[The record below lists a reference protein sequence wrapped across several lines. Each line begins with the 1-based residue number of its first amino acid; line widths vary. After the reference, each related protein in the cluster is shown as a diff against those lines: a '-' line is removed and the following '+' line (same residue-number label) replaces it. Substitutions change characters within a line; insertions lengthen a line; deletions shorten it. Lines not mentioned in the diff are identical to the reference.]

1 MRRSPT
7 SLLVSGV
14 AAVAF
19 GLVVGD
25 LARADD
31 TDDNHAHHHAEVTKS
46 AVQRTTAEYTIPDV
60 DLVREDGK
68 VVHARAELD
77 DGRPVLL
84 GFIFTTC
91 AAICPITS
99 ATFRQFQDK
108 LGPHEAVHIASIS
121 IDPEQDTPPRLRQ
134 YARKFGAGINWHH
147 YTGAVAA
154 SVAMQRAF
162 DAYRGDKMDHAAVAF
177 LRAAPGQPW
186 VRIDGFAAAD
196 QLVAEY
202 RALTA
207 PGALAS
213 R

>member
-1 MRRSPT
+1 MSRSPSSWLIT
-7 SLLVSGV
+7 GV
-14 AAVAF
+14 VAMALGLAA
-19 GLVVGD
+19 GD

-31 TDDNHAHHHAEVTKS
+31 SDDNHAHHHAVPTQS
-46 AVQRTTAEYTIPDV
+46 AAQRTTAEYTIPDV

-68 VVHARAELD
+68 VVHARAEFD

-108 LGPHEAVHIASIS
+108 LGPNEPVHIASIS
-121 IDPEQDTPPRLRQ
+121 IDPEQDTPSRLRQ
-134 YARKFGAGINWHH
+134 YARKFGAGANWQH

-162 DAYRGDKMDHAAVAF
+162 EAYRGDKMDHAAVAF
-177 LRAAPGQPW
+177 LRAAPGKPW

-196 QLVAEY
+196 QLIAEY
-202 RALTA
+202 RAITA
-207 PGALAS
+207 PSALAS